1 MKILLLSAAALLG
14 LASCSTTRP
23 VPAAEKAAQPEHVA
37 YWQPEPSDTASH
49 KPNWPLQ
56 VPPYEAAPDSLPF
69 VNVYQKTKSGRNGLH
84 SFFSNIFHADRT
96 PKPAPAQLAVMPRRC
111 KKCPITINVVQG
123 NQTNTTAEKNAQVLG
138 EGASNTQAG
147 KKAGAIIKADSGA
160 TVYNAETKKG
170 QAAAGQGI
178 TQEQPASGFNW
189 WWLVVVGVGGYLGY
203 KKFIA

>member
-1 MKILLLSAAALLG
+1 
-14 LASCSTTRP
+14 
-23 VPAAEKAAQPEHVA
+23 VPAAANAAEAQHVA
-37 YWQPEPSDTASH
+37 YWQPEPTDTAGH
-49 KPNWPLQ
+49 KPAWAVAL
-56 VPPYEAAPDSLPF
+56 PPPEAAPDSLPF

-84 SFFSNIFHADRT
+84 SFFSRFFTADRT
-96 PKPAPAQLAVMPRRC
+96 PEPAPAQLAVMPRRC

-138 EGASNTQAG
+138 AGASNTQAG
-147 KKAGAIIKADSGA
+147 KKSGAIIKADSGA

-170 QAAAGQGI
+170 QAAAGEGI